1 MYTYVTVHKNKIA
14 PTVSF
19 IMTVVAL
26 GAMFFAST
34 HSFPYASVVQL
45 LSVMVLTVA
54 IYLLTSFALKTYT
67 YKVDLRVGNDR
78 IRDGYDFYI
87 IENRGKRNIPL
98 VRIDLKYLRA
108 LTPETKENRKALRED
123 LKARGECAKF
133 YTYCPDLCPRDAVW
147 AYFDGVCD
155 GVSGDIAIRFCPD
168 EKLPEMLRGFLTTD
182 QSEFEN
188 GGYL

>member
-14 PTVSF
+14 LTSSF
-19 IMTVVAL
+19 VLIVVAL
-26 GAMFFAST
+26 GAMYFT
-34 HSFPYASVVQL
+34 GQYMFPYASIVQIL
-45 LSVMVLTVA
+45 AVMLLTVA

-67 YKVDLRVGNDR
+67 YKVDFRVGNDNVA
-78 IRDGYDFYI
+78 DGHDFYI

-108 LTPETKENRKALRED
+108 ITPETKENRKALRED
-123 LKARGECAKF
+123 LKAKGECAKF
-133 YTYCPDLCPRDAVW
+133 YTYCPDLCPKNAVW

-168 EKLPEMLRGFLTTD
+168 EKLLEILRGFLE
-182 QSEFEN
+182 Q
-188 GGYL
+188 